1 MERTEKKPPI
11 IVHKAG
17 HEGIIELDAMTGA
30 IQTRPEDRPAW
41 AEGLAVALL
50 PERHKFYATRL
61 GEKSEQFKHLIE
73 APNGIDVQ
81 DLGGELADEMHV
93 VADEN
98 ERALVALEG
107 EDERLDGVDVEVR
120 RRFVHEQQVRRVNEE
135 LDKVEARLF
144 TTAENASLFVDLV
157 LAGKEGAEDGTRFIF
172 AQRAV
177 GIHHLLEHALV
188 GIEGRGA
195 MALAS
200 ATRCCWPPDSSNG
213 KRLP

>member
-17 HEGIIELDAMTGA
+17 HEGTIELDAMTGA

-81 DLGGELADEMHV
+81 DLGWVGVNGEEQEVEIEASDEFRMDAIATILGVNRDEGTMGDDV
-93 VADEN
+93 VA
-98 ERALVALEG
+98 ERE
-107 EDERLDGVDVEVR
+107 VDS
-120 RRFVHEQQVRRVNEE
+120 QKQ
-135 LDKVEARLF
+135 
-144 TTAENASLFVDLV
+144 TMTAEQ
-157 LAGKEGAEDGTRFIF
+157 KGAFEF
-172 AQRAV
+172 AQMQGFKSKA
-177 GIHHLLEHALV
+177 GEQEQKQA
-188 GIEGRGA
+188 
-195 MALAS
+195 AS
-200 ATRCCWPPDSSNG
+200 
-213 KRLP
+213 K